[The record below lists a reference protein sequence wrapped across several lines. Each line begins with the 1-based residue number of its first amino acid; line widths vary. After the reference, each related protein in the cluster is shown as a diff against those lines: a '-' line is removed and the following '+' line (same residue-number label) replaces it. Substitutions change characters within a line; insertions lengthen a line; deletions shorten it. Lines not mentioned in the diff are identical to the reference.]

1 VKILFTGGSGL
12 LGTHLLPLLKSSD
25 GDGTMFKRVYI
36 DAPTHKELDITQ
48 FVEAK
53 EYDLIIHAAA
63 FTDVAQAERDHER
76 GNTECFDVNVLG
88 TMNLAKAY
96 PLTPFVFISSEYA
109 HNPVNFYSITK
120 FLGELVV
127 NEMTDK
133 CLIIRTLFKPSPFPW
148 EKAFTDQYTQGD
160 YVNIIARLIVN
171 EIEKWNRKSKMIY
184 VGTGRKTMYE
194 LALKTKYDV
203 VPCSVN
209 DIKDV
214 VIPIDYL

>member
-1 VKILFTGGSGL
+1 MKILLTGGSGL
-12 LGTHLLPLLKSSD
+12 LGTHLLPLLKSLD
-25 GDGTMFKRVYI
+25 GDGTMFDRISV
-36 DAPTHKELDITQ
+36 DAPTHKELDLNKPYA
-48 FVEAK
+48 VRD
-53 EYDLIIHAAA
+53 YDLIIHSAAY
-63 FTDVAQAERDHER
+63 TDVTLAEKDTI
-76 GNTECFDVNVLG
+76 NCFNVNVMG
-88 TMNLAKAY
+88 TMKLAKAY
-96 PLTPFVFISSEYA
+96 PSTPFVYISSEYA
-109 HNPVNFYSITK
+109 YKPVNFYSVTK

-160 YVNIIARLIVN
+160 YVNVIASLIVK

-203 VPCSVN
+203 VPCSV
-209 DIKDV
+209 KDVKGV
-214 VIPIDYL
+214 VIPTDYE